1 MCVANIYYSV
11 SHLFVEKIYS
21 LAKLRWPVE
30 DTKSRPGGMKWVKA
44 KIGQQNTE
52 IVFLWQL
59 IEKFVKSIFGS
70 IS

>member
-1 MCVANIYYSV
+1 MCVANIYYCV

-21 LAKLRWPVE
+21 LAQLRWPVE
-30 DTKSRPGGMKWVKA
+30 DTKSRPGGMKWVKT